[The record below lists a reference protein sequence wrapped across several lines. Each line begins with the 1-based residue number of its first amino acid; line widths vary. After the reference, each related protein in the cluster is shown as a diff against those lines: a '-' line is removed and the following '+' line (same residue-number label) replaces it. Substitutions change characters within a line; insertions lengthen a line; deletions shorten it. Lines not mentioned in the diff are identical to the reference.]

1 MTKTKSF
8 KEWTDDYVRDNIHKL
23 KATRTKYFHI
33 VQVHPVVQGIV
44 QTHKVIR
51 EQEFETKRMADLYI
65 ESYNEGT
72 QEFCTQEGMDV
83 ERIAVYLG
91 CVNDETGELV

>member
-1 MTKTKSF
+1 M
-8 KEWTDDYVRDNIHKL
+8 
-23 KATRTKYFHI
+23 TKYFHI
-33 VQVHPVVQGIV
+33 VQVHPVYNGIL

-65 ESYNEGT
+65 ESYNEGSY
-72 QEFCTQEGMDV
+72 EGTPRV
-83 ERIAVYLG
+83 AVYYG

>member
-1 MTKTKSF
+1 M
-8 KEWTDDYVRDNIHKL
+8 
-23 KATRTKYFHI
+23 TKYFHI
-33 VQVHPVVQGIV
+33 VQVHPVYEGVV

-72 QEFCTQEGMDV
+72 QEGIP
-83 ERIAVYLG
+83 RRAVYLG